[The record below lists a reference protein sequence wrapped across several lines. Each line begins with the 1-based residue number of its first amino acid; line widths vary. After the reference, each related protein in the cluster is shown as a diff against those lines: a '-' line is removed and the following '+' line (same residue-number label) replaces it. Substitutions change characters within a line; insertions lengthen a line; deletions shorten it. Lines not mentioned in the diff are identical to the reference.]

1 MGKDNITLTEVEDMD
16 VDMILKM
23 FLVFPIHFLHYAFN
37 KILLMFLWIHFL
49 QSQTLTLLLLFL
61 LQHM

>member
-1 MGKDNITLTEVEDMD
+1 MIIILIRKATMGKDNITLTEVEDMD

-37 KILLMFLWIHFL
+37 KVL
-49 QSQTLTLLLLFL
+49 
-61 LQHM
+61 